1 MKAIRI
7 PAYGDAG
14 ALRLDEVP
22 VPAIADDEVLIK
34 VHAAGVN
41 PVDWKIREGWLKDFI
56 PHRLPLIPGWD
67 VSGTVEAV
75 GTGVDGFLPG
85 DDVYTRPDIARDG
98 GYAEYIAVKA
108 DEVAAKP
115 VRLSHVEAASIPLA
129 GITAWWAL
137 VDVADVQPGQ
147 RVLIHAGAGGV
158 GSLAIQIAK
167 ARGAR
172 VIATCSPRNAD
183 LVKSLGA
190 DQLVN
195 YRAVDFTRAMLPVDV
210 VFDTVGG
217 QTQEASWAVL
227 KPGGLLVSIVIPPP
241 EDRARELG
249 VRCAFVF
256 IQPSARILAE
266 LASLIDA
273 GAVKPVMGATF
284 PLAKAADAQR
294 LSQTGHARG
303 KIVLTVAG

>member
-7 PAYGDAG
+7 HTYGDAG
-14 ALRLDEVP
+14 GLRLDDVP
-22 VPAIADDEVLIK
+22 VPAIADDEVLIR

-56 PHRLPLIPGWD
+56 PHRLPLTPGWD
-67 VSGTVEAV
+67 VSGTVEKV
-75 GTGVDGFLPG
+75 GAGVDGFLPG
-85 DDVYTRPDIARDG
+85 DEVYTRPDIARDG

-115 VRLSHVEAASIPLA
+115 VRLTPVEAASIPLA
-129 GITAWWAL
+129 GITAWWSL
-137 VDVADVQPGQ
+137 VDVADIQPGQ
-147 RVLIHAGAGGV
+147 RVLIHAAAGGV
-158 GSLAIQIAK
+158 GSLAVQIAK

-172 VIATCSPRNAD
+172 VVATCSPRNAD

-190 DQLVN
+190 DELVN
-195 YRAVDFTRAMLPVDV
+195 YRAVDFTRSMLPVDV

-227 KPGGLLVSIVIPPP
+227 KPGGLLVSIVVPPQ
-241 EDRARELG
+241 EERARALG
-249 VRCAFVF
+249 VRSAFVF
-256 IQPSARILAE
+256 IQPSARILRE
-266 LASLIDA
+266 LAQLIDA
-273 GAVKPVMGATF
+273 GTVQPVLGATF

-303 KIVLTVAG
+303 KIVLTVAS

>member
-7 PAYGDAG
+7 HTYGDAG
-14 ALRLDEVP
+14 VLRLDDVP
-22 VPAIADDEVLIK
+22 VPAIADDEVLIR
-34 VHAAGVN
+34 VRAAGVN

-67 VSGTVEAV
+67 VSGTVEKA
-75 GTGVDGFLPG
+75 GAGVDGFLPG
-85 DDVYTRPDIARDG
+85 DEVYTRPDIARDG

-115 VRLSHVEAASIPLA
+115 VRLAPVEAASIPLA
-129 GITAWWAL
+129 GITAWWSL
-137 VDVADVQPGQ
+137 VDVADIQPGQ
-147 RVLIHAGAGGV
+147 RVLIHAAAGGV
-158 GSLAIQIAK
+158 GSLAVQIAK

-172 VIATCSPRNAD
+172 VVATCSPRNAD

-190 DQLVN
+190 DELVN
-195 YRAVDFTRAMLPVDV
+195 YRAVDFTRSMLPVDV

-227 KPGGLLVSIVIPPP
+227 KPGGLLVSIVVPPQ
-241 EDRARELG
+241 EERARALG
-249 VRCAFVF
+249 VRSAFVF
-256 IQPSARILAE
+256 IQPSARILRE
-266 LASLIDA
+266 LAQLIDT
-273 GAVKPVMGATF
+273 GTVQPVLGATF

-303 KIVLTVAG
+303 KIVLTVAS